1 MGRKMLIKIISG
13 LALSVVIIYF
23 TVKAMGG
30 LNPGQIFAMKI
41 NWGLA
46 ILSAAIFAFSNY
58 VRGLSYTYGMDR
70 SITHMMAFRIIGIGH
85 STNMV
90 LPLHAGEALRFPYFP
105 KEYSMLERTKQ
116 VAVQGV
122 TDLIVIVVLAIASIP
137 FAGFREPILG
147 TLKIVGL
154 VLLILMVVGTLVF
167 FLVPGLRKYSK
178 NYLNTRVIW
187 MFVWAFASWI
197 VIELSMWVALIG
209 YGISAADAFRMSLA
223 AFSATNVA
231 NFIPASPGSIGLFE
245 YGVVL
250 GLGGLGVTVDE
261 AKFIGVYLHFIQ
273 YIAMIPLGVGLYLS
287 GFADKKRG
295 FMTKEE
301 KNRLSRR
308 GKTY

>member
-1 MGRKMLIKIISG
+1 MDKKMLIKIISG
-13 LALSVVIIYF
+13 IGISVIIIYF

-58 VRGLSYTYGMDR
+58 IRGLSYTYGMDR
-70 SITHMMAFRIIGIGH
+70 SISHMMAFRIIGIGH

-105 KEYSMLERTKQ
+105 KQYSMLERTKL
-116 VAVQGV
+116 VAIQGV
-122 TDLIVIVVLAIASIP
+122 TDLIVIVVLAILSIP
-137 FAGFREPILG
+137 FAGFQEPLLG
-147 TLKIVGL
+147 ALKL
-154 VLLILMVVGTLVF
+154 VALILLALIVVGALVF

-178 NYLNTRVIW
+178 NYLNVRVIW
-187 MFVWAFASWI
+187 MFAWAFASWI
-197 VIELSMWVALIG
+197 IIQLSMWVALIG
-209 YGISAADAFRMSLA
+209 YGINVGDAFRLSLA

-250 GLGGLGVTVDE
+250 GLGGLGVSVDT
-261 AKFIGVYLHFIQ
+261 AKFIGLYLHFVQ
-273 YIAMIPLGVGLYLS
+273 YIAMIPLGVLLYLS

-295 FMTKEE
+295 FMSRDEKRKKE
-301 KNRLSRR
+301 RR
-308 GKTY
+308 AHTY